1 MADIVRT
8 AADVSITKDRGYAH
22 EIMSFIAG
30 ATIARGQPCYMNT
43 TTGRVHPGD
52 GSASGTA
59 NLRGIALN
67 AARAGEAVDLLK
79 RGWLEGYTLTQ
90 AYDAAV
96 YLSDTAGE
104 LSDTVGTVTV
114 AVGRVAPSTEVAADG
129 TLKKLLYVDIQYV

>member
-8 AADVSITKDRGYAH
+8 AANISITKDRGYAH
-22 EIMSFIAG
+22 EIPSFIAG
-30 ATIARGQPCYMNT
+30 ATIAPGQPVYMNT
-43 TTGRVHPGD
+43 TTGKVLPAD

-67 AARAGEAVDLLK
+67 AARNGEGVDVLK
-79 RGWLEGYTLTQ
+79 RGWLEGYTLAG
-90 AYDAAV
+90 AYDSAV

-104 LSDTVGTVTV
+104 LADAAGTVSV
-114 AVGRVAPSTEVAADG
+114 LIGRVQPSTEVAADG